1 MDIKLNNSNSGAITG
16 TANHLIKIL
25 KGIRGKVGITYRNG
39 PILSISLEGNKI
51 FLDVSDASVFG
62 ISDNNNNLGFFDS
75 LKATKT
81 LAEILDAEGV
91 TLSILRKG
99 KEALTIGR
107 DAAPTVST
115 ILTRSDDIQVDSV
128 REVTR
133 LGKDLKKHKKAQEM

>member
-1 MDIKLNNSNSGAITG
+1 MGINPNNSNSDAITG
-16 TANHLIKIL
+16 TANHLIDIL
-25 KGIRGKVGITYRNG
+25 KGMRGKVGITYREG

-62 ISDNNNNLGFFDS
+62 MSDNNNNLGFFDS

-81 LAEILDAEGV
+81 LAEILDAEGL

-107 DAAPTVST
+107 EATPKVST

-128 REVTR
+128 KEVAK
-133 LGKDLKKHKKAQEM
+133 LGRDLKKHKNKA

>member
-1 MDIKLNNSNSGAITG
+1 LGINPNNSNSDAITG
-16 TANHLIKIL
+16 TANHLIDIL
-25 KGIRGKVGITYRNG
+25 KGMRGKVGITYREG

-62 ISDNNNNLGFFDS
+62 MSDNNNNLGFFDS

-81 LAEILDAEGV
+81 LAEILDAEGL

-107 DAAPTVST
+107 EATPKVST

-128 REVTR
+128 REVAK
-133 LGKDLKKHKKAQEM
+133 LGRDLKKHKNKE

>member
-1 MDIKLNNSNSGAITG
+1 MGINPNNSNSDAITG
-16 TANHLIKIL
+16 TANHLIDIL
-25 KGIRGKVGITYRNG
+25 KGMRGKVGITYREG

-62 ISDNNNNLGFFDS
+62 MSDNNNNLGFFDS

-81 LAEILDAEGV
+81 LAEILDAEGL

-107 DAAPTVST
+107 EATPKVST

-128 REVTR
+128 REVAK
-133 LGKDLKKHKKAQEM
+133 LGRDLKKHKNKA

>member
-1 MDIKLNNSNSGAITG
+1 MGINPNNSNSDVITG
-16 TANHLIKIL
+16 TANHLVEIL
-25 KGIRGKVGITYRNG
+25 KRIRGKVGITCREG

-62 ISDNNNNLGFFDS
+62 MSDNNNNLGFFDS

-81 LAEILDAEGV
+81 LAEILDAEGL

-107 DAAPTVST
+107 EATPKVST

-128 REVTR
+128 REVAK
-133 LGKDLKKHKKAQEM
+133 LGRDLKKHKNKA

>member
-1 MDIKLNNSNSGAITG
+1 MGINPNNSNSDVTTG
-16 TANHLIKIL
+16 TVNHLIEIL
-25 KGIRGKVGITYRNG
+25 KRIRGKVGITYREG

-62 ISDNNNNLGFFDS
+62 MSDNNNNLGFFDS

-81 LAEILDAEGV
+81 LAEILDAEGL

-107 DAAPTVST
+107 EATPKVST

-128 REVTR
+128 REVAK
-133 LGKDLKKHKKAQEM
+133 LGRDLKKHKNKA

>member
-1 MDIKLNNSNSGAITG
+1 MGINPNNSNSDAITG
-16 TANHLIKIL
+16 TANHLIDIL
-25 KGIRGKVGITYRNG
+25 KGMRGKVGITYREG

-62 ISDNNNNLGFFDS
+62 MSDNNNNLGFFDS

-81 LAEILDAEGV
+81 LAEILDVEGL

-99 KEALTIGR
+99 KEALTIGKE
-107 DAAPTVST
+107 ATPKVST

-128 REVTR
+128 KEVAK
-133 LGKDLKKHKKAQEM
+133 LGRDLKKHKNKA

>member
-1 MDIKLNNSNSGAITG
+1 LGINPNNSNSDAITG
-16 TANHLIKIL
+16 TANHLIDIL
-25 KGIRGKVGITYRNG
+25 KGIRGKVGITYREG

-62 ISDNNNNLGFFDS
+62 MSDNNNNLGFFDS

-81 LAEILDAEGV
+81 LAEILDAEGL

-99 KEALTIGR
+99 KEALTIGKE
-107 DAAPTVST
+107 ATPKVST

-128 REVTR
+128 REVAK
-133 LGKDLKKHKKAQEM
+133 LGRDLKKHKNKA

>member
-1 MDIKLNNSNSGAITG
+1 MGNNPNNLNSDVITG
-16 TANHLIKIL
+16 TANHLIEIL
-25 KGIRGKVGITYRNG
+25 KGIRGKVGITYREG

-62 ISDNNNNLGFFDS
+62 MSDNNNNLGFFDS

-81 LAEILDAEGV
+81 LAEMLDAEGL

-107 DAAPTVST
+107 EATPKVST

-128 REVTR
+128 REVAK
-133 LGKDLKKHKKAQEM
+133 LGRDLKKHKNKA

>member
-1 MDIKLNNSNSGAITG
+1 MDIISNNSTSGAITG
-16 TANHLIKIL
+16 TANHLIEIL

-51 FLDVSDASVFG
+51 FLDVRDASVFG
-62 ISDNNNNLGFFDS
+62 MSDNDNSLGFLDS
-75 LKATKT
+75 LKATKK
-81 LAEILDAEGV
+81 LAEILNAGGL

-128 REVTR
+128 KEVAK
-133 LGKDLKKHKKAQEM
+133 LGKDLKKHKKS

>member
-1 MDIKLNNSNSGAITG
+1 MGINPNNSNSDAITG
-16 TANHLIKIL
+16 TANHLIDIL
-25 KGIRGKVGITYRNG
+25 KGMRGKVGITYREG

-62 ISDNNNNLGFFDS
+62 MSDNNNNLGFFDS

-81 LAEILDAEGV
+81 LAEILDAEGL

-99 KEALTIGR
+99 KEALTIGKE
-107 DAAPTVST
+107 ATPKVST

-128 REVTR
+128 KEVAK
-133 LGKDLKKHKKAQEM
+133 LGRDLKKHKNKA

>member
-1 MDIKLNNSNSGAITG
+1 MGNNPNNLNSDVITG
-16 TANHLIKIL
+16 TANHLIEIL
-25 KGIRGKVGITYRNG
+25 KGIRGKVGITYREG

-62 ISDNNNNLGFFDS
+62 MSDNNNNLGFFDS

-81 LAEILDAEGV
+81 LAEMLDAEGL

-99 KEALTIGR
+99 KEAFTIGR
-107 DAAPTVST
+107 EATPKVST

-128 REVTR
+128 REVAK
-133 LGKDLKKHKKAQEM
+133 LGRDLKKHKNKA

>member
-1 MDIKLNNSNSGAITG
+1 MGNNPNNLNSDVITG
-16 TANHLIKIL
+16 TANHLIEIL
-25 KGIRGKVGITYRNG
+25 KGIRGKVGITYREG

-62 ISDNNNNLGFFDS
+62 MSDNNNNLGFFDS

-81 LAEILDAEGV
+81 LAEILDAEGL

-107 DAAPTVST
+107 AATPKVST

-128 REVTR
+128 REVAKLSR
-133 LGKDLKKHKKAQEM
+133 DLKKQKNKA

>member
-1 MDIKLNNSNSGAITG
+1 MGNNPNNLNSDVITG
-16 TANHLIKIL
+16 TANHLIEIL
-25 KGIRGKVGITYRNG
+25 KGIRGKVGITYREG

-62 ISDNNNNLGFFDS
+62 MSDNNNNLGFFDS

-81 LAEILDAEGV
+81 LAEMLDAEGL

-99 KEALTIGR
+99 KEALTIGK
-107 DAAPTVST
+107 DAAPKVST

-128 REVTR
+128 REVAK
-133 LGKDLKKHKKAQEM
+133 LGRDLKKHKT

>member
-1 MDIKLNNSNSGAITG
+1 MGINPNNSNSDAITG
-16 TANHLIKIL
+16 TANHLIEIL
-25 KGIRGKVGITYRNG
+25 KGIRGKVGITYRGG

-62 ISDNNNNLGFFDS
+62 MSGNNNLGFFDS

-81 LAEILDAEGV
+81 LAEILDVEGL

-107 DAAPTVST
+107 EATPRVST

-128 REVTR
+128 REVAK
-133 LGKDLKKHKKAQEM
+133 LGRDLKKHKE

>member
-1 MDIKLNNSNSGAITG
+1 MGINPNNSNSDAITG
-16 TANHLIKIL
+16 TANHLIEIL
-25 KGIRGKVGITYRNG
+25 KGIRGKVGITYREG

-62 ISDNNNNLGFFDS
+62 MSDNNNNLGFFDS

-81 LAEILDAEGV
+81 LAEILDAEGL

-107 DAAPTVST
+107 EATPKVST

-128 REVTR
+128 REVAK
-133 LGKDLKKHKKAQEM
+133 LGRDLKKHKNKA

>member
-1 MDIKLNNSNSGAITG
+1 LGINPNNSNSDAITG
-16 TANHLIKIL
+16 TANHLIDIL
-25 KGIRGKVGITYRNG
+25 KGMRGKVGITYREG

-62 ISDNNNNLGFFDS
+62 MSDNNNNLGFFDS

-81 LAEILDAEGV
+81 LAEILDAEGL

-107 DAAPTVST
+107 EATPKVST

-128 REVTR
+128 REVAK
-133 LGKDLKKHKKAQEM
+133 LGRDLKKHKNNA

>member
-1 MDIKLNNSNSGAITG
+1 MGNNPNNLNSDVITG
-16 TANHLIKIL
+16 TANHLIEIL
-25 KGIRGKVGITYRNG
+25 KGIRGKIGITYREG

-62 ISDNNNNLGFFDS
+62 MSDNNNNLGFFDS

-81 LAEILDAEGV
+81 LAEMLDAEGL

-107 DAAPTVST
+107 EATPKVST

-128 REVTR
+128 REVAK
-133 LGKDLKKHKKAQEM
+133 LGRDLKKHKNKA

>member
-1 MDIKLNNSNSGAITG
+1 LGINPNNSNSDAITG
-16 TANHLIKIL
+16 TASHLIEIL
-25 KGIRGKVGITYRNG
+25 KGIRGKVGITYREG

-62 ISDNNNNLGFFDS
+62 MSDNNNNLGFFDS

-81 LAEILDAEGV
+81 LAEILDAEGL

-107 DAAPTVST
+107 EATPKVST

-128 REVTR
+128 REVAK
-133 LGKDLKKHKKAQEM
+133 LGRDLKKHKNNA

>member
-1 MDIKLNNSNSGAITG
+1 LGINPNNSNSDAIIG
-16 TANHLIKIL
+16 TANHLIDIL
-25 KGIRGKVGITYRNG
+25 KGIRGKVGITYREG

-62 ISDNNNNLGFFDS
+62 MSDNNNNLGFFDS

-81 LAEILDAEGV
+81 LAEILDAEGL

-107 DAAPTVST
+107 EATPKVST

-128 REVTR
+128 REVAK
-133 LGKDLKKHKKAQEM
+133 LGRDLKKHKNKA

>member
-1 MDIKLNNSNSGAITG
+1 MGINPNNSNSDAITG
-16 TANHLIKIL
+16 TANHLIDIL
-25 KGIRGKVGITYRNG
+25 KGMRGKVGITYREG

-62 ISDNNNNLGFFDS
+62 MSDNNNNLGFFDS

-81 LAEILDAEGV
+81 LAEILDAEGL

-99 KEALTIGR
+99 KEALTIGKE
-107 DAAPTVST
+107 ATPKVST

-128 REVTR
+128 REVAK
-133 LGKDLKKHKKAQEM
+133 LGRDLKKHKNKA

>member
-1 MDIKLNNSNSGAITG
+1 MDISSNNSNSGAVTG
-16 TANHLIKIL
+16 TANHLIEIL

-51 FLDVSDASVFG
+51 FLDVSDASIFG
-62 ISDNNNNLGFFDS
+62 MSQYDNSLGFFDS
-75 LKATKT
+75 LKTTKK
-81 LAEILDAEGV
+81 LAEVLDAEGL

-128 REVTR
+128 REVAK
-133 LGKDLKKHKKAQEM
+133 LGKDLKKHKKA

>member
-1 MDIKLNNSNSGAITG
+1 MGINPNNSNSDVITG
-16 TANHLIKIL
+16 TANHLVEIL
-25 KGIRGKVGITYRNG
+25 KRISGKVGITYREG

-62 ISDNNNNLGFFDS
+62 MSDNNNNLGFFDS

-81 LAEILDAEGV
+81 LAEILDAEGL

-107 DAAPTVST
+107 EATPKVST

-128 REVTR
+128 REVAK
-133 LGKDLKKHKKAQEM
+133 LGRDLKKHKNKA

>member
-1 MDIKLNNSNSGAITG
+1 MGINPNNSNSDAITG
-16 TANHLIKIL
+16 TANHLIDIL
-25 KGIRGKVGITYRNG
+25 KGIRGKVGITYREG

-62 ISDNNNNLGFFDS
+62 MSDNNNNLGFFDS

-81 LAEILDAEGV
+81 LAEILDAEGL

-99 KEALTIGR
+99 KEALTIGKE
-107 DAAPTVST
+107 ATPKVST

-128 REVTR
+128 REVAK
-133 LGKDLKKHKKAQEM
+133 LGRDLKKHKNKA

>member
-1 MDIKLNNSNSGAITG
+1 LGINPNNSNSDVITG
-16 TANHLIKIL
+16 TANHLIAIL
-25 KGIRGKVGITYRNG
+25 KGLRGKVGITYREG

-51 FLDVSDASVFG
+51 FLDISDASVFG
-62 ISDNNNNLGFFDS
+62 MSDNNNSLGFFDS

-81 LAEILDAEGV
+81 LAEILDAEGL

-107 DAAPTVST
+107 PATPKVST

-128 REVTR
+128 REVAKLSR
-133 LGKDLKKHKKAQEM
+133 DLKKQKNKA

>member
-1 MDIKLNNSNSGAITG
+1 MGNNPNNLNSDVITG
-16 TANHLIKIL
+16 TANHLIEIL
-25 KGIRGKVGITYRNG
+25 KGIRGKIGITYREG

-62 ISDNNNNLGFFDS
+62 MSDNNNNLGFFDS

-107 DAAPTVST
+107 EATPKVST

-128 REVTR
+128 REVAK
-133 LGKDLKKHKKAQEM
+133 LGRDLKKHKNKA

>member
-1 MDIKLNNSNSGAITG
+1 MNSDVITG
-16 TANHLIKIL
+16 TANHLIEIL
-25 KGIRGKVGITYRNG
+25 KGIRGKIGITYREG

-62 ISDNNNNLGFFDS
+62 MSDNNNNLGFFDS

-81 LAEILDAEGV
+81 LAEMLDAEGL

-107 DAAPTVST
+107 EATPKVST

-128 REVTR
+128 REVAK
-133 LGKDLKKHKKAQEM
+133 LGRDLKKHKNKA

>member
-1 MDIKLNNSNSGAITG
+1 MGINSNNSNSDAITG
-16 TANHLIKIL
+16 TANHLIDIL
-25 KGIRGKVGITYRNG
+25 KGMRGKVGITYREG

-62 ISDNNNNLGFFDS
+62 MSDNNNNLGFFDS

-81 LAEILDAEGV
+81 LAEILDAEGL

-107 DAAPTVST
+107 EATPKVST

-128 REVTR
+128 REVAK
-133 LGKDLKKHKKAQEM
+133 LGRDLKKHKNKA

>member
-1 MDIKLNNSNSGAITG
+1 LGNNPNNLNSDAITG
-16 TANHLIKIL
+16 TANHLIEIL
-25 KGIRGKVGITYRNG
+25 KGIRGKVGITYREG

-62 ISDNNNNLGFFDS
+62 MSDNNNNLGFFDS

-81 LAEILDAEGV
+81 LAEMLDVEGL

-107 DAAPTVST
+107 EATPKVST

-128 REVTR
+128 REVAK
-133 LGKDLKKHKKAQEM
+133 LGRDLKKHKNKA

>member
-1 MDIKLNNSNSGAITG
+1 MGINPNNSNSDVITG
-16 TANHLIKIL
+16 TANHLIDIL
-25 KGIRGKVGITYRNG
+25 KGMRGKVGITYREG

-62 ISDNNNNLGFFDS
+62 MSDNNNNLGFFDS

-81 LAEILDAEGV
+81 LAEILDAEGL

-107 DAAPTVST
+107 EATPKVST

-128 REVTR
+128 REVAK
-133 LGKDLKKHKKAQEM
+133 LGRDLKKHKE

>member
-1 MDIKLNNSNSGAITG
+1 MGINPNNSNSDAITG
-16 TANHLIKIL
+16 TANHLIDIL
-25 KGIRGKVGITYRNG
+25 KGIRGKVGITYREG

-62 ISDNNNNLGFFDS
+62 MSDNNNNLGFFDS

-81 LAEILDAEGV
+81 LAEILDAEGL

-107 DAAPTVST
+107 EATPKVST

-128 REVTR
+128 REVAK
-133 LGKDLKKHKKAQEM
+133 LGRDLKKHKNKA

>member
-1 MDIKLNNSNSGAITG
+1 LGINPNNSNSDAITG
-16 TANHLIKIL
+16 TANHLIDIL
-25 KGIRGKVGITYRNG
+25 KGMRGKVGITYREG

-62 ISDNNNNLGFFDS
+62 MSDNNNNLGFFDS

-81 LAEILDAEGV
+81 LAEILDAEGL

-99 KEALTIGR
+99 KEALTIGKE
-107 DAAPTVST
+107 ATPKVST

-128 REVTR
+128 REVAK
-133 LGKDLKKHKKAQEM
+133 LGRDLKKHKNKA